1 MTNQLHPILDDLV
14 PSVVTTIYRRFRA
27 YTERGDLLQ
36 EAWAFVLSRAEHFN
50 EVLSEENEVQR
61 KWNEKKIAWQI
72 RRALERYARKEKAS
86 KSGYQLNDEAY
97 YDTVT
102 IAQLLPFVIKSF
114 ISDTALEQSQI
125 LINDG
130 TPRKP
135 SAPAEGGNLL
145 AMLVDIKKAY
155 EKLDKYDQDIL
166 RLRYHDNLTLQ
177 IISEYLECAISTV
190 DRRCTQALRKLQN
203 NIGGDSPWG

>member
-27 YTERGDLLQ
+27 YTERADLLQ

-61 KWNEKKIAWQI
+61 KWNEKKIAWQM

-114 ISDTALEQSQI
+114 ISETALEQSQI

-177 IISEYLECAISTV
+177 IMSEYLECAISTV

-203 NIGGDSPWG
+203 NIGGESPWQ

>member
-1 MTNQLHPILDDLV
+1 MTNQLHPALDDLV
-14 PSVVTTIYRRFRA
+14 PSVVTTIHRRFRA

-50 EVLSEENEVQR
+50 EILSDENEVQR
-61 KWNEKKIAWQI
+61 KWNEKKVAWQI
-72 RRALERYARKEKAS
+72 RRCLERYARKEKAT
-86 KSGYQLNDEAY
+86 KSGYHLNDEAY

-102 IAQLLPFVIKSF
+102 ISQLLPFVIKSF

-125 LINDG
+125 LVNDG

-155 EKLDKYDQDIL
+155 EKLEKYDQEIL

-177 IISEYLECAISTV
+177 LISEYLECAISTA

-203 NIGGDSPWG
+203 NIGGDSPF

>member
-14 PSVVTTIYRRFRA
+14 PSVVTTIHRRFRA

-50 EVLSEENEVQR
+50 EVLSDENEVQR
-61 KWNEKKIAWQI
+61 KWNEKKVAWQI
-72 RRALERYARKEKAS
+72 RRCLERYARKEKAT
-86 KSGYQLNDEAY
+86 KSGYQINDEAY

-102 IAQLLPFVIKSF
+102 IAQLLPFVIKSV

-125 LINDG
+125 LVNDG

-177 IISEYLECAISTV
+177 LISEYLECAISTV
-190 DRRCTQALRKLQN
+190 DRKCTQALRKLQN
-203 NIGGDSPWG
+203 NIGGDSPWQ

>member
-14 PSVVTTIYRRFRA
+14 PSVVTTIHRRFRA

-36 EAWAFVLSRAEHFN
+36 EAWAFVLTRAENFN
-50 EVLSEENEVQR
+50 ELLSDENEVQR
-61 KWNEKKIAWQI
+61 KWNEKRVAWQI
-72 RRALERYARKEKAS
+72 RRCLERYARKEKAS
-86 KSGYQLNDEAY
+86 KSGYHLNDEAY

-102 IAQLLPFVIKSF
+102 IAQLLPFVIKSV

-125 LINDG
+125 LVNDG

-155 EKLDKYDQDIL
+155 EKLEKQDQEIL

-177 IISEYLECAISTV
+177 LISEYLECAISTA

-203 NIGGDSPWG
+203 NIGGDSPWQ

>member
-1 MTNQLHPILDDLV
+1 MTNQLHPALDDLV
-14 PSVVTTIYRRFRA
+14 PSVVTTIHRRFRA

-36 EAWAFVLSRAEHFN
+36 EAWAFVLTRADHFN
-50 EVLSEENEVQR
+50 EILSDENEVQR
-61 KWNEKKIAWQI
+61 KWNEKKVAWQI
-72 RRALERYARKEKAS
+72 RRNLERYARKEKAT
-86 KSGYQLNDEAY
+86 KSGYQINDEAY

-102 IAQLLPFVIKSF
+102 ISQLLPFVIKSV
-114 ISDTALEQSQI
+114 ISDTALEQSQV

-155 EKLDKYDQDIL
+155 EKLEKYDQEIL

-177 IISEYLECAISTV
+177 LIAEYLECAISTV
-190 DRRCTQALRKLQN
+190 DRKCTQALRKLQN
-203 NIGGDSPWG
+203 HIS

>member
-1 MTNQLHPILDDLV
+1 MTNKLHPSLDDLV
-14 PSVVTTIYRRFRA
+14 PSVVTTIHRRFRA

-61 KWNEKKIAWQI
+61 KWNEKKIAWQM

-177 IISEYLECAISTV
+177 IISEYLE
-190 DRRCTQALRKLQN
+190 
-203 NIGGDSPWG
+203 

>member
-1 MTNQLHPILDDLV
+1 VTNKLHPSLDDLV
-14 PSVVTTIYRRFRA
+14 PSVVTTIHRRFRA

-203 NIGGDSPWG
+203 NIVGDSPWG

>member
-14 PSVVTTIYRRFRA
+14 PSVVTTIHRRFRA

-36 EAWAFVLSRAEHFN
+36 EAWAFVLTRAENFN
-50 EVLSEENEVQR
+50 ELLSDENEVQR
-61 KWNEKKIAWQI
+61 KWNEKRVAWQI
-72 RRALERYARKEKAS
+72 RRCLERYARKEKAS
-86 KSGYQLNDEAY
+86 KSGYHLNDEAY

-102 IAQLLPFVIKSF
+102 ISQLLPFVIKSV

-125 LINDG
+125 LVNDG

-155 EKLDKYDQDIL
+155 EKLEKQDQEIL

-177 IISEYLECAISTV
+177 LISEYLECAISTA

-203 NIGGDSPWG
+203 NIGGDSPWQ

>member
-27 YTERGDLLQ
+27 YTERADLLQ

-61 KWNEKKIAWQI
+61 KWNEKKIAWQM

-114 ISDTALEQSQI
+114 ISETALEQSQI

-203 NIGGDSPWG
+203 NIGGESPWQ

>member
-27 YTERGDLLQ
+27 YTERADLLQ

-61 KWNEKKIAWQI
+61 KWNEKKIAWQM

-145 AMLVDIKKAY
+145 ATLVDIKKAY

-166 RLRYHDNLTLQ
+166 KLRYHDNLTLQ
-177 IISEYLECAISTV
+177 IMSEYLECAISTV

-203 NIGGDSPWG
+203 NIGGESPWQ

>member
-1 MTNQLHPILDDLV
+1 MTNKLHPSLDDLV
-14 PSVVTTIYRRFRA
+14 PSVVTTIHRRFRA

-61 KWNEKKIAWQI
+61 RWNEKKIAWQI

>member
-1 MTNQLHPILDDLV
+1 MTNQLHPALDDLV
-14 PSVVTTIYRRFRA
+14 PSVVTTIHRRFRA
-27 YTERGDLLQ
+27 YTERSDLLQ
-36 EAWAFVLSRAEHFN
+36 EAWAFVLTRADNFN
-50 EVLSEENEVQR
+50 QLLSDGNEVQR
-61 KWNEKKIAWQI
+61 KWNEKKVAWQI
-72 RRALERYARKEKAS
+72 RRNLERYARKEKAT
-86 KSGYQLNDEAY
+86 KSGYQINDEAY

-102 IAQLLPFVIKSF
+102 ISQLLPFVIKSV
-114 ISDTALEQSQI
+114 ISDTALEQSQV

-155 EKLDKYDQDIL
+155 EKLEKQDQEIL

-177 IISEYLECAISTV
+177 LISEYLECAISTV
-190 DRRCTQALRKLQN
+190 DRKCTQALRKLQN
-203 NIGGDSPWG
+203 NIGGDSPWQ

>member
-14 PSVVTTIYRRFRA
+14 PSVVTTIHRRFRA

-50 EVLSEENEVQR
+50 EVLSDENEVQR
-61 KWNEKKIAWQI
+61 KWNEKKVAWQI
-72 RRALERYARKEKAS
+72 RRNLERYARKEKAT
-86 KSGYQLNDEAY
+86 KSGYQINDEAY

-102 IAQLLPFVIKSF
+102 IAQLLPFVIKSV

-125 LINDG
+125 LVNDG
-130 TPRKP
+130 TPSKP

-155 EKLDKYDQDIL
+155 EKLDKDDQNIL

-177 IISEYLECAISTV
+177 LISEYLECAISTA
-190 DRRCTQALRKLQN
+190 DRKCNQALRRLQE
-203 NIGGDSPWG
+203 NIGGETPWQ